1 MSEDREAF
9 LSRWS
14 RMKREAPAKEK
25 ALEEKQALDAQPA
38 PALPPVEKL
47 TPESDFRDFMHPKV
61 DDALRRIALKKMFA
75 DPHFQLP
82 DLFEPFSGDWTSAE
96 PISPE
101 LLATLNQVRTVL
113 FPEQEKKEEQ
123 AKEEI
128 EGDTK
133 QDEPRRQYA

>member
-25 ALEEKQALDAQPA
+25 ALEEKKEVEAQPA

-133 QDEPRRQYA
+133 QDEPRRQDA